1 MDLLGMLV
9 VLLVGVILGYWLQN
23 PALAERQ
30 RTVRQQL
37 RRAKA
42 LVADAEVKMQIADGQ
57 LRLVQAVRRQTD
69 EMLDFASRAPQL
81 GPAAVAWAPS
91 PIFEGMTGW
100 LASTGE
106 MPVLEPEPA
115 GDPEPV
121 EAPKGAR
128 HQLAKRAKSKVTVS
142 ALGAPAQLI
151 EAAS

>member
-1 MDLLGMLV
+1 MELLAMLV
-9 VLLVGVILGYWLQN
+9 VLVALVIGVILGLALQN
-23 PALAERQ
+23 PVLAERQ
-30 RTVRQQL
+30 RAVRQQL

-42 LVADAEVKMQIADGQ
+42 MVADAQVKMQIADGQ

-81 GPAAVAWAPS
+81 GPPAVAWERS

-100 LASTGE
+100 LTATGE
-106 MPVLEPEPA
+106 MPVLEPEPVA
-115 GDPEPV
+115 EV

-128 HQLAKRAKSKVTVS
+128 HQLAKRQKLSVKAMPE
-142 ALGAPAQLI
+142 APAQLI

>member
-1 MDLLGMLV
+1 MLV
-9 VLLVGVILGYWLQN
+9 VLVALVIGVVLGLALQN
-23 PALAERQ
+23 PVLAERQ
-30 RTVRQQL
+30 RAVRQQL

-42 LVADAEVKMQIADGQ
+42 MVADAEVKMQIADGQ

-115 GDPEPV
+115 GEPEPV

-128 HQLAKRAKSKVTVS
+128 HQLAKRARLSVK
-142 ALGAPAQLI
+142 AMPEAPAQLI